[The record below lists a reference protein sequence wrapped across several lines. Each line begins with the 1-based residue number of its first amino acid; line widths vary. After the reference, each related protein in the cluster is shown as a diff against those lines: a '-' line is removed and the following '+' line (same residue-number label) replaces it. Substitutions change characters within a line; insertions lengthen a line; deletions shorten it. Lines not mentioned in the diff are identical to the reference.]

1 MQFNKIN
8 KIRDRLKEKAQKIFK
23 IAQHINALSS
33 SIDFAGTKAMVNSDR
48 TELKDKVSTDE
59 LSRLMG
65 MDYARFSS
73 VLPYRYFDSD
83 DQLFIND
90 QSIGFGLELAP
101 LAGANEEIIHAISEM
116 IKNKIGD
123 DVGIQVMMVGNNKVG
138 SLLSN
143 FIAPYK
149 KQGKLFEV
157 LGKNQHHYL
166 KHAAIKGFNNKR
178 NISMQLRDYR
188 CFLFASKRCGYN
200 KKEAAF
206 FSDLR
211 DDIKSELKNTGI
223 PSANIMIE
231 SFITLIYELINPNQ
245 TCIDHTYLLFDKYKT
260 INEQCVSSN
269 YFMRVNPDHLMIE
282 SETRVPLTEKE
293 KLFCLQEGNDNNPI
307 INHESQKSHIV
318 SLSLKQLPD
327 ELALWA
333 QADNFSNIFK
343 PNQGINCP
351 FVISVH
357 FKCEPQERSKLK
369 AYKKASGY
377 EKKANSPYAKLIPG
391 TVQAAQDWKKIRENL
406 SSNETKLCKAYFN
419 CVLFTDEKNQ
429 REHVSSAISAFRLN
443 NFDLYPVRY
452 QHLQSFLSMLPFVVE
467 QGMWLDLSMLGR
479 LNTMTTWNLSNMLPL
494 VAEYKGT
501 QQNNGLF
508 APTFRH
514 QAALIDLFDPSI
526 DNYNACIC
534 ATPGSGKSV
543 LSQAIITSVLADGGQ
558 AWVIDLGQSYKKF
571 CETINGT
578 YMYISNLK
586 LNPFSAVTDISRSAE
601 SIRDLI
607 AVMASPAQGLTDVQ
621 KAHLLDAV
629 EAAFKE
635 NKNDANIDDVIDYLQ
650 STDVTGRNVGFDFR
664 IDDIVTLLKKF
675 SLKHAPKG
683 SIAARI
689 FNGHSQLKNDDPERE
704 RFVVLELGELENQP
718 DLLKSVL
725 FALILHIEEKMYQG
739 DANRKNRKKLCVI
752 DEAWRLL
759 SGSNKTAASFIE
771 RGYRTARKH
780 NASFI
785 TITHKVNDFYA
796 SAEAEASW
804 ACSETKIIMRQ
815 NEKAFKDFL
824 VKNPD
829 YFDTYQQ
836 TLIKSFRASA
846 TSGFSEFM
854 VQQGAVTSFH
864 RLFLDPLSRI
874 MFSSKASEH
883 KAVGSLVE
891 EGMSTGDAIE
901 IVARHLFK
909 DEMESI
915 ESVN

>member
-1 MQFNKIN
+1 MIN
-8 KIRDRLKEKAQKIFK
+8 TVKNIKDRLQLKAQKLFDRAK
-23 IAQHINALSS
+23 NVNALSNIS
-33 SIDFAGTKAMVNSDR
+33 DFAGTKSEFNFDR
-48 TELKDKVSTDE
+48 SNKISTDE

-65 MDYARFSS
+65 MDYARFSH

-90 QSIGFGLELAP
+90 QSVGLGLELAP

-149 KQGKLFEV
+149 NQGTLFEV
-157 LGKNQHHYL
+157 LGKNQHQYL

-178 NISMQLRDYR
+178 NISMPLRDYR
-188 CFLFASKRCGYN
+188 CFLFASKRCGYS
-200 KKEAAF
+200 KRQAAAL
-206 FSDLR
+206 SDLR
-211 DDIKSELKNTGI
+211 DEIKSEIKNTGI
-223 PSANIMIE
+223 PTLNLNIE
-231 SFITLIYELINPNQ
+231 SFLTLIYELINPNQ
-245 TCIDHTYLLFDKYKT
+245 SCIDHTPQRFDKYKT
-260 INEQCVSSN
+260 INEQCVSQN
-269 YFMRVNPDHLMIE
+269 FFMRVNPDHLMI
-282 SETRVPLTEKE
+282 SCETRVPLTHIE
-293 KLFCLQEGNDNNPI
+293 KLSILQD
-307 INHESQKSHIV
+307 ESMYIKNSVDHTSFQSCIV

-327 ELALWA
+327 ELALWT

-343 PNQGINCP
+343 PNQGIHCP

-369 AYKKASGY
+369 AYKKSSGY

-391 TVQAAQDWKKIRENL
+391 TVQAAQDWKKIREDL

-419 CVLFTDEKNQ
+419 CVLFTNDKNQ
-429 REHVSSAISAFRLN
+429 REHISGAISAFRLN

-494 VAEYKGT
+494 VAEYKGA
-501 QQNNGLF
+501 QQISGVF

-514 QAALIDLFDPSI
+514 QAALVDLFDSSL
-526 DNYNACIC
+526 DNFNACIC

-543 LSQAIITSVLADGGQ
+543 LSQAMITSVLASGGQ

-571 CETINGT
+571 CKTINGT
-578 YMYISNLK
+578 YMDVSNLQ
-586 LNPFSAVTDISRSAE
+586 LNPFSGVTDISRSGE

-607 AVMASPAQGLTDVQ
+607 AVMASPAQGLSDVQ

-629 EAAFKE
+629 HSAYKK
-635 NKNDANIDDVIDYLQ
+635 NKHDANIDDVIDYLQ
-650 STDVTGRNVGFDFR
+650 TNDASDKNNGFDLR

-675 SLKHAPKG
+675 SLKYAPIG

-689 FNGHSQLKNDDPERE
+689 FNGKSQLKSNDPEKE
-704 RFVVLELGELENQP
+704 RFIVLELGELENQP

-725 FALILHIEEKMYQG
+725 FALILHIEEKMYHG
-739 DANRKNRKKLCVI
+739 DGNRKKLCVI

-780 NASFI
+780 NASFV

-796 SAEAEASW
+796 SSEAEASW

-824 VKNPD
+824 TKNPD

-836 TLIKSFRASA
+836 TLIKSFRPSA
-846 TSGFSEFM
+846 ISGFSEFM
-854 VQQGAVTSFH
+854 VQQGAISSFH

-883 KAVGSLVE
+883 KAVESLVE
-891 EGMSTGDAIE
+891 KGMETAQAIE
-901 IVARHLFK
+901 IVAKMLFK
-909 DEMESI
+909 DEMQSI
-915 ESVN
+915 ASVN